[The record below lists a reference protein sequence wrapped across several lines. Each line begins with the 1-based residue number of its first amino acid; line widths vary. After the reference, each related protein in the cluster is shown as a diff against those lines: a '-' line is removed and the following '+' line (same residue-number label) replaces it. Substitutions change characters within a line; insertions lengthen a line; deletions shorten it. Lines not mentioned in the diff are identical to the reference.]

1 MDIHEETSGSTVVLA
16 PSGRVDG
23 FTSPEL
29 EKRISEIIAGGNP
42 RLLLDC
48 ADMDYISSAGL
59 RVVLVSA
66 KKCQQQGGKLSV
78 CALQPSC
85 KSVMEVSGFL
95 NMLEYHETRD
105 AALAAG

>member
-1 MDIHEETSGSTVVLA
+1 MDIQEETSGSTVVVA

-29 EKRISEIIAGGNP
+29 EKRIAEIIERGDH
-42 RLLLDC
+42 RVLLDC
-48 ADMDYISSAGL
+48 ADMEYISSAGL

-95 NMLEYHETRD
+95 NMLEYHDTRD

>member
-1 MDIHEETSGSTVVLA
+1 MDIQEETRGSLVVLA
-16 PSGRVDG
+16 TSGRVDG
-23 FTSPEL
+23 FTSPDL
-29 EKRISEIIAGGNP
+29 EKRISDVIERGNH
-42 RLLLDC
+42 RVLLDC
-48 ADMDYISSAGL
+48 ENMEYISSAGL

-66 KKCQQQGGKLSV
+66 KKCQKEGGKLAI

-105 AALAAG
+105 DALAAE

>member
-1 MDIHEETSGSTVVLA
+1 MDIQEETSGSTVVVA

-29 EKRISEIIAGGNP
+29 EKRISEIIERGDH
-42 RLLLDC
+42 RVLLDC
-48 ADMDYISSAGL
+48 ANMDYISSAGL

-95 NMLEYHETRD
+95 NMLEYHDTRD

>member
-1 MDIHEETSGSTVVLA
+1 MDIQEETSGSMVVVA

-29 EKRISEIIAGGNP
+29 EKRISEIIERGDH

-48 ADMDYISSAGL
+48 ANMDYISSAGL
-59 RVVLVSA
+59 RVLLVSA

-95 NMLEYHETRD
+95 NMLEYHDTRD

>member
-1 MDIHEETSGSTVVLA
+1 MDIQEENKGSLVVVA

-29 EKRISEIIAGGNP
+29 EKKISEIIERGDH
-42 RLLLDC
+42 RVLLDC
-48 ADMDYISSAGL
+48 GNMEYISSAGL

-66 KKCQQQGGKLSV
+66 KKCQKEGGKLAV

-95 NMLEYHETRD
+95 NMLEYHDTRD
-105 AALAAG
+105 AALAAE

>member
-1 MDIHEETSGSTVVLA
+1 MEIQEESRGSLVVVA

-29 EKRISEIIAGGNP
+29 ESRISGIIERGDHNV
-42 RLLLDC
+42 LLDC
-48 ADMDYISSAGL
+48 ENMEYISSAGL
-59 RVVLVSA
+59 RVILTSA
-66 KKCQQQGGKLSV
+66 KKCQKEGGKLTV
-78 CALQPSC
+78 CSLQPSC

-105 AALAAG
+105 AALAAE

>member
-1 MDIHEETSGSTVVLA
+1 MDIHEETSGSTVVVA

-23 FTSPEL
+23 FSSPEL
-29 EKRISEIIAGGNP
+29 EKRISEIIEGGQS

-48 ADMDYISSAGL
+48 TNMDYISSAGL

-66 KKCQQQGGKLSV
+66 KKCQQQGGKLAV

-105 AALAAG
+105 AALTGA

>member
-1 MDIHEETSGSTVVLA
+1 MDIQEETQGSLVVVA

-29 EKRISEIIAGGNP
+29 EKRISEIIERGDH
-42 RLLLDC
+42 RVLLDC
-48 ADMDYISSAGL
+48 ENMEYISSAGL

-66 KKCQQQGGKLSV
+66 KKCQNEGGKLAV

-95 NMLEYHETRD
+95 NMLEYHDTRD
-105 AALAAG
+105 AALATE